1 MRLVHAAVVS
11 RSLINAE
18 RFFEQILGLQ
28 KIKQATLPRDLI
40 QKIFNRPLECL
51 ALVYSGSGFAIEVFV
66 SDAVKPP
73 SDPLEHLC
81 LEVEDR
87 EDFLERCRATG
98 LPVKRVPKGDSLLVF
113 IEDFDGNLYEIKGVE
128 HR

>member
-1 MRLVHAAVVS
+1 MRLVHVALVS

-28 KIKQATLPRDLI
+28 KVKEATLPKDLT
-40 QKIFNRPLECL
+40 QKVFNRPLECR

-66 SDAVKPP
+66 TDAVKPP
-73 SDPLEHLC
+73 ADPLAHLC

-87 EDFLERCRATG
+87 EDFLERCRAAG

-113 IEDFDGNLYEIKGVE
+113 IEDFDRNLYEIKE
-128 HR
+128 RTQ

>member
-1 MRLVHAAVVS
+1 MRLVHAALVS

-28 KIKQATLPRDLI
+28 KVKDATLPKDLT
-40 QKIFNRPLECL
+40 QKIFNRPLECR

-73 SDPLEHLC
+73 TDPLEHLC

-87 EDFLERCRATG
+87 EDLLERCRAAG
-98 LPVKRVPKGDSLLVF
+98 LSVNRVPKGDSLLVF
-113 IEDFDGNLYEIKGVE
+113 IEDFDGNLYEIKE
-128 HR
+128 RTT